1 MSLLKKLFGKTV
13 PPFDFSSLGV
23 DVHNHF
29 LPGIDDGAKT
39 LGKSIEMLQKMENM
53 GYRKIVMTP
62 HIYPGLYENDKDSI
76 STAFKS
82 VINEQHQFPLL
93 ELSYAAEYFFEE
105 SLFEKIA
112 KKELLTF
119 YGNHVLF
126 EFSFQNKPNRIDDLI
141 FELNANGYTGVL
153 AHVERYPYLFG
164 NLAEVNTYR
173 ERGILIQL
181 NLSSLSGRYGPGVKK
196 QAEQLIEHKLID
208 VVSTDAHR
216 IDHVELLESI
226 QHSSYL
232 NKLMN
237 LPLKNFDWKSK

>member
-1 MSLLKKLFGKTV
+1 MSLLKKLFGKATT
-13 PPFDFSSLGV
+13 PFDFSSLGV

-29 LPGIDDGAKT
+29 LPSIDDGAQT
-39 LGKSIEMLQKMENM
+39 IAQSIEMLKKMEQL

-76 STAFKS
+76 LMAFDSIIK
-82 VINEQHQFPLL
+82 EQHRFPLL
-93 ELSYAAEYFFEE
+93 ELNYAAEYFFEE
-105 SLFEKIA
+105 SLFDKITQ
-112 KKELLTF
+112 KELLTF

-126 EFSFQNKPNRIDDLI
+126 EFSFQNKPNRIDDFI

-153 AHVERYPYLFG
+153 AHVERYPYLSG
-164 NLAEVNTYR
+164 KLEEVQTYR

-196 QAEQLIEHKLID
+196 QAEQLIERKLVD
-208 VVSTDAHR
+208 LVSTDAHR

-226 QHSSYL
+226 HDSNYL
-232 NKLMN
+232 NKLMK